1 MAKTKDEVGF
11 AEIHTQLRIIS
22 RLLAAQLKSSIGQQE
37 LIRILSGTGA
47 SHAEI
52 ADASGTTTATVGVTV
67 QRIKKKAAKAS
78 GPVVADEPLVQEDT
92 PNV

>member
-11 AEIHTQLRIIS
+11 AELHTQLRIIS

-67 QRIKKKAAKAS
+67 QRIKKKAAKPS
-78 GPVVADEPLVQEDT
+78 STNVVDAPSAQEDI
-92 PNV
+92 PNA

>member
-1 MAKTKDEVGF
+1 MAKTKEEVGL
-11 AEIHTQLRIIS
+11 AELHTQLRIIS
-22 RLLAAQLKSSIGQQE
+22 RLLAVQLKSSIGQQE

-52 ADASGTTTATVGVTV
+52 ADVSGTTTATVGVTV
-67 QRIKKKAAKAS
+67 QRIKKKAAKPSSANF
-78 GPVVADEPLVQEDT
+78 GDAPAQEDG

>member
-11 AEIHTQLRIIS
+11 EEIHTQLRIIS
-22 RLLAAQLKSSIGQQE
+22 RLLAVQLKSSIGQQE

-52 ADASGTTTATVGVTV
+52 ADVSGTTTATVGVTV
-67 QRIKKKAAKAS
+67 QRIKKKAAKQSSANF
-78 GPVVADEPLVQEDT
+78 ADAPFVQEDV

>member
-11 AEIHTQLRIIS
+11 SELHTQLRIIS

-37 LIRILSGTGA
+37 LIRILSATGA

-52 ADASGTTTATVGVTV
+52 ADVTGTTTGTVGVTV
-67 QRIKKKAAKAS
+67 QRLKKKAVKAS
-78 GPVVADEPLVQEDT
+78 STSVADAPLSQEDDS
-92 PNV
+92 NV